1 MYFEVLIHIIKM
13 PVPIGTKI
21 QALAWTHASSS
32 VTDYVTR
39 AVTTLENQ
47 CHMIQP
53 AFRCP
58 LSLTGAVALDHRL
71 GLENAA
77 IFFFLVYPWQ
87 YPAATTKASIAT
99 TRFSQSAVAKTA
111 FPLFSSGSVVRV
123 SQTFPP

>member
-1 MYFEVLIHIIKM
+1 M
-13 PVPIGTKI
+13 PVPLGTKI
-21 QALAWTHASSS
+21 QALAWTHVSSS

-47 CHMIQP
+47 CHMIQS
-53 AFRCP
+53 AFRGP
-58 LSLTGAVALDHRL
+58 LSLTDAAALDHRL

-77 IFFFLVYPWQ
+77 IFFFSVNPWQ
-87 YPAATTKASIAT
+87 YPVATTKAGIAT

-123 SQTFPP
+123 LADISPLSKAA